1 MKKELLSEEL
11 SKMIRMFGYK
21 KGVVI
26 SEQKNI
32 EMDEAIAAPVAKSAT
47 TPAKPTTPAK
57 LPGCSVSNGQQ
68 GNCPKC
74 YKCMGGQCVAANQAG
89 FSDADFKNCVS
100 LAYPN
105 GNPNR

>member
-1 MKKELLSEEL
+1 MEKKLLSEEL

-26 SEQKNI
+26 SEQKNM
-32 EMDEAIAAPVAKSAT
+32 EMDEVTAAPVTKSAT
-47 TPAKPTTPAK
+47 TTAKPTTPAK

-74 YKCMGGQCVAANQAG
+74 YKCMGGQCVAATSAGYSQEQFNQ
-89 FSDADFKNCVS
+89 CVS
-100 LAYPN
+100 TAYPN

>member
-1 MKKELLSEEL
+1 MEKELLSEEL

-32 EMDEAIAAPVAKSAT
+32 EMDEVVA
-47 TPAKPTTPAK
+47 TPAKPTTSAK